1 VSAGTK
7 ERRDGSR
14 IPRREAVSVELR
26 MAACGGSAP
35 TRLVAAETVDISADG
50 LRMILP
56 CAVSPECFFEMCV
69 EVDGDSRPFL
79 LTGESRW
86 CRLLTDRGVYEA
98 GFRIHDGVG
107 TDYGAWTELF
117 SGAAPPSPA

>member
-1 VSAGTK
+1 MSAGPK

-26 MAACGGSAP
+26 TADSGGSAP

-56 CAVSPECFFEMCV
+56 CAVQPECFFEMCV
-69 EVDGDSRPFL
+69 EVEGDPRPFL

-86 CRLLTDRGVYEA
+86 CRPVTDRGVYEA

-107 TDYGAWTELF
+107 TDYGAWAALF
-117 SGAAPPSPA
+117 SGTVPPSPA